1 MDTRQQATPP
11 FYVRAATYVVASAL
25 PLSLTM
31 IGTAPAGAD
40 QQLPTGAAIVQTPY
54 GPANIGDPFASTA
67 ASFAIPSTNALV
79 AKPIADP
86 AYTVDPAVA
95 PGPDGAAPAQAVTP
109 VEALNNRIRI
119 GDVEIDRPE
128 WLNSEQG
135 QQINDAAAGTQAA
148 LAQGLTSVGIEPARS
163 DRIAGHVI
171 GSTAVGTAVGASAGS
186 MIASPIAFSGAI
198 IGAFAGAIAGLPF
211 APAGL
216 LVVPVIGA
224 AIGYAM
230 VAAPFI
236 AIGAAVG
243 AAAGVGVGA
252 IIGAVD
258 PQPAP
263 GPQQAP
269 LA

>member
-1 MDTRQQATPP
+1 MGLHHHRTPVRP
-11 FYVRAATYVVASAL
+11 FAARAASFFVVGAL
-25 PLSLTM
+25 PLSLAV
-31 IGTAPAGAD
+31 IGGAPASAD
-40 QQLPTGAAIVQTPY
+40 QQSPADAAIVQTPY
-54 GPANIGDPFASTA
+54 GQAIIGDPLAFAEG
-67 ASFAIPSTNALV
+67 SFAAPGTNALV
-79 AKPIADP
+79 ATPVAD
-86 AYTVDPAVA
+86 TIDPAVPPA
-95 PGPDGAAPAQAVTP
+95 PDGIAPAQP
-109 VEALNNRIRI
+109 VAPAEALNNRIRI

-135 QQINDAAAGTQAA
+135 QQINDGAKGTQAA
-148 LAQGLTSVGIEPARS
+148 LAQGLTSAGIEPARS
-163 DRIAGHVI
+163 DRIAGHVV

-198 IGAFAGAIAGLPF
+198 IGAVAGAVAGLPF

-243 AAAGVGVGA
+243 AVAGAGVGAV
-252 IIGAVD
+252 IGAVD

-263 GPQQAP
+263 GPQQAD